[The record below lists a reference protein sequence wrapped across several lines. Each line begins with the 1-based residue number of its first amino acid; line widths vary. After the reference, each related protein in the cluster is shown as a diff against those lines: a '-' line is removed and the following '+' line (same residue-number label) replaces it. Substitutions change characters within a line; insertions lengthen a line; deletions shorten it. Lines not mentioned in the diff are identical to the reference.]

1 MSTAT
6 PAPSSRR
13 SSPRRWSASSR
24 RPGVEISASTRLLGV
39 IGDPIAH
46 SLSPT
51 MYNAA
56 FRALGLDAVYV
67 ALPTPAA
74 ALSSLLSALVGIG
87 AAGNVT
93 VPHKEAVERCC
104 ARKTDL
110 CARVGACNTFWTEQ
124 GQLVGDNTDVA
135 GVLSALRALGGDG
148 AGRWLVLGTGGSA
161 RAVAVAAAEAKA
173 ELQVR
178 SRDPERARAFAR
190 WAEGAGASAHAAR
203 VPVATEIVI
212 NATPL
217 GLEDRDPLPLAAE
230 EMRDITAALDLVYA
244 PGETRWVRLLRARGI
259 AAADGREVLVRQ
271 GAAAFGRF
279 FPGQPAPVEVMRAA
293 VNRALRA

>member
-6 PAPSSRR
+6 PAPSSTR

-56 FRALGLDAVYV
+56 CRSLGLDAVSV

-74 ALSSLLSALVGIG
+74 ALSSLLSALAGIG

-135 GVLSALRALGGDG
+135 GVLSALRALGGDR

-244 PGETRWVRLLRARGI
+244 PGETREVRLLRSRGI
-259 AAADGREVLVRQ
+259 AAADGRDVLVRQ
-271 GAAAFGRF
+271 
-279 FPGQPAPVEVMRAA
+279 RAA
-293 VNRALRA
+293 LARRCTLSNTRGSRASPMTSPPR

>member
-39 IGDPIAH
+39 IGEPIAH

-74 ALSSLLSALVGIG
+74 ALSSLLSALASVG

-110 CARVGACNTFWTEQ
+110 CARVGACNTFWTEH
-124 GQLVGDNTDVA
+124 GQLVGDNTDVP
-135 GVLSALRALGGDG
+135 GVLAALRALGGDG
-148 AGRWLVLGTGGSA
+148 AGRWLAAGPGGPA
-161 RAVAVAAAEAKA
+161 R
-173 ELQVR
+173 
-178 SRDPERARAFAR
+178 
-190 WAEGAGASAHAAR
+190 
-203 VPVATEIVI
+203 
-212 NATPL
+212 
-217 GLEDRDPLPLAAE
+217 
-230 EMRDITAALDLVYA
+230 
-244 PGETRWVRLLRARGI
+244 
-259 AAADGREVLVRQ
+259 
-271 GAAAFGRF
+271 GAAAA
-279 FPGQPAPVEVMRAA
+279 APQAMSRSYRPPRAT
-293 VNRALRA
+293 R

>member
-1 MSTAT
+1 MI
-6 PAPSSRR
+6 
-13 SSPRRWSASSR
+13 R
-24 RPGVEISASTRLLGV
+24 RPPRSTLFPYTTLFR
-39 IGDPIAH
+39 
-46 SLSPT
+46 S
-51 MYNAA
+51 NAA

-135 GVLSALRALGGDG
+135 GVLGALRALGGDG

-161 RAVAVAAAEAKA
+161 RAGPVPAPGGRA
-173 ELQVR
+173 EL
-178 SRDPERARAFAR
+178 PI
-190 WAEGAGASAHAAR
+190 
-203 VPVATEIVI
+203 P
-212 NATPL
+212 P
-217 GLEDRDPLPLAAE
+217 P
-230 EMRDITAALDLVYA
+230 A
-244 PGETRWVRLLRARGI
+244 PGAAPPFPPWAGGGGRRAPPARGPGAPQI
-259 AAADGREVLVRQ
+259 GFNAPPPARRE
-271 GAAAFGRF
+271 
-279 FPGQPAPVEVMRAA
+279 P
-293 VNRALRA
+293 

>member
-6 PAPSSRR
+6 PAPSSTR

-74 ALSSLLSALVGIG
+74 ALSSLLSALAGIG

-110 CARVGACNTFWTEQ
+110 CARVGACNTFWTER

-148 AGRWLVLGTGGSA
+148 AGQWLVLATAGPGRALGVAGG
-161 RAVAVAAAEAKA
+161 
-173 ELQVR
+173 
-178 SRDPERARAFAR
+178 
-190 WAEGAGASAHAAR
+190 GAHAA
-203 VPVATEIVI
+203 PAW
-212 NATPL
+212 
-217 GLEDRDPLPLAAE
+217 GDPPPE
-230 EMRDITAALDLVYA
+230 RTARLWQPRGGPRPEA
-244 PGETRWVRLLRARGI
+244 PPAR
-259 AAADGREVLVRQ
+259 R
-271 GAAAFGRF
+271 
-279 FPGQPAPVEVMRAA
+279 
-293 VNRALRA
+293 